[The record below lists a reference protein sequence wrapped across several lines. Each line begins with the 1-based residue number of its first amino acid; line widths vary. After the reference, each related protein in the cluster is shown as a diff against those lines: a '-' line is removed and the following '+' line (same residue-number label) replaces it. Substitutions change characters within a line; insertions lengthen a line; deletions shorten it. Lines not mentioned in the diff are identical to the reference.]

1 MAGERRDHP
10 ELGVQLVI
18 IEAQLLG
25 ERGMDDALFVLLD
38 QTLEQDPINID
49 LLYYRAMAGERFDRL
64 DLLERDLKRV
74 LELDPDNADALNALG
89 YSLTDRTDRFDEA
102 LVLIQ
107 RALAIKPQE
116 AAFIDSLG
124 WVHYR
129 LQNYEEAVVQLRRAL
144 ALFEN
149 DEVAAHLGEALWM
162 LGEPAEALEVWSR
175 ALELAPNSDILKKVM
190 KRFIQP

>member
-1 MAGERRDHP
+1 
-10 ELGVQLVI
+10 
-18 IEAQLLG
+18 
-25 ERGMDDALFVLLD
+25 
-38 QTLEQDPINID
+38 
-49 LLYYRAMAGERFDRL
+49 MAGERFDRL

-89 YSLTDRTDRFDEA
+89 YSLADRTDRFDEA

>member
-1 MAGERRDHP
+1 M
-10 ELGVQLVI
+10 
-18 IEAQLLG
+18 
-25 ERGMDDALFVLLD
+25 
-38 QTLEQDPINID
+38 
-49 LLYYRAMAGERFDRL
+49 
-64 DLLERDLKRV
+64 
-74 LELDPDNADALNALG
+74 
-89 YSLTDRTDRFDEA
+89 
-102 LVLIQ
+102 IQ